1 MFEVLSQRL
10 DGALRKMRNQVRI
23 TEENVGESLGEVRR
37 ALLEA
42 DVQIQVAR
50 DFVER
55 VREKALG
62 HDVLRA
68 LQPGQQLVKI
78 VHEELVALLGGET
91 AELQLGGGPP
101 AVLLLVGLQGSGKTT
116 LAAKVASSM
125 RKRGRKTMLVAA
137 DVYRPAAIEQLQV
150 LGAQLDVP
158 VFAQPDEKNVAAIVE
173 RGHAAARQE
182 LCNVLVVDTAG
193 RLHVDDELMR
203 ELESVRRAV
212 PPHETLLVLDAM
224 TGQEALHVAQEFDR
238 RIPLT
243 GVALTKLDGD
253 ARGGAALSLRTV
265 LGKPIKLVGVGEG
278 LDDLEAFHPDRMAQ
292 RILGMGD
299 VLTLV
304 EKAQEVVDE
313 EQAAELEKKVRQQAL
328 TLEDFLEQLQ
338 AVKRM
343 GPLDKILGMV
353 PGVDA
358 KALSQARERI
368 DARQLDRVQ
377 GIVHSMT
384 VAERRNPRLLDGSRR
399 RRIARGSGTSVQE
412 VNQLL
417 SQFDQMKRMMKSMTG
432 GSGGGS
438 SRAARVATRKVAAGQ
453 GRRRYGSKRKR
464 RRR

>member
-1 MFEVLSQRL
+1 
-10 DGALRKMRNQVRI
+10 
-23 TEENVGESLGEVRR
+23 
-37 ALLEA
+37 
-42 DVQIQVAR
+42 
-50 DFVER
+50 
-55 VREKALG
+55 
-62 HDVLRA
+62 
-68 LQPGQQLVKI
+68 
-78 VHEELVALLGGET
+78 
-91 AELQLGGGPP
+91 
-101 AVLLLVGLQGSGKTT
+101 
-116 LAAKVASSM
+116 
-125 RKRGRKTMLVAA
+125 VAA

-417 SQFDQMKRMMKSMTG
+417 SQFDQRKRMMTSMTG